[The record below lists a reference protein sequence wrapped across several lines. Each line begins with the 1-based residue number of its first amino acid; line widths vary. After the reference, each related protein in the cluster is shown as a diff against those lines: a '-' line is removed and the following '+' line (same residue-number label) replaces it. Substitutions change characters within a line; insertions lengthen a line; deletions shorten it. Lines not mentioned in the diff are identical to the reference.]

1 MANRDS
7 HRAKNV
13 IELMKKC
20 PQCNATYADE
30 TLNFC
35 LEDGE
40 WLVKDDDPATAIL
53 SEFGGPRSGGSSDA
67 ETRSFNHT
75 TASEAEPQSVL
86 DGSTETQ
93 SLSAHRAA
101 QPQDHSGSRAFD
113 KRLLL
118 APIVLAV
125 IVLGGLAGYRYF
137 KSAAGAQINSI
148 AVLPFVNRSD
158 DPDTDYLSDGI
169 AESLIFRLT
178 QLPGLK
184 VSPTSSV
191 MRYREKE
198 TDVAT
203 IAKELGVDAVMTG
216 RLSKRGDNLNITVE
230 LVDARNNTSI
240 WGEQYERKMSDLLA
254 TQREIAA
261 TIVQKLQLKLAGN
274 DKGVTKKYTD
284 NNEAYQ
290 LWMKGRFYFA
300 KRTKEDLY
308 KSIEIF
314 DQAVKLD
321 PNFALAYVGMA
332 ESWTVIPSFPYGSP
346 EECIPKAKAA
356 SQRALELDPDLPEA
370 HTVSAMIAATYDWDW
385 AKAEAEF
392 KRALELDP
400 NLAVTHYRYAWTFLS
415 PMGRHD
421 EAISEMKIAMEKE
434 PLYLI
439 QGANFAGVLM
449 YARRFDEAVAQAK
462 KTYDLDPNFVGG
474 KNWLCHTYDMKGM
487 YAESL
492 AIAEKSLD
500 SEMPFLSDAA
510 FAYAKTGQREKALAI
525 IERWKEGEK
534 KKYVMNYWVA
544 VAYAALGDKDGAFA
558 ELEKAYQ
565 HHDWFL
571 QRMKVDPYMDP
582 LRDDPRFA
590 DLMKRIGLN
599 P

>member
-1 MANRDS
+1 
-7 HRAKNV
+7 
-13 IELMKKC
+13 MKRC

-40 WLVKDDDPATAIL
+40 WLVTDDAPATAIL
-53 SEFGGPRSGGSSDA
+53 PEFGIPPSDGSSDA
-67 ETRSFNHT
+67 ATRSFNNT
-75 TASEAEPQSVL
+75 ITSEAEPPTFLGS
-86 DGSTETQ
+86 STERQ

-101 QPQDHSGSRAFD
+101 QPQESGSHNRAASQDHFGRRAFD

-118 APIVLAV
+118 APIALAV
-125 IVLGGLAGYRYF
+125 IVLAGFAGYRYL
-137 KSAAGAQINSI
+137 KAASRSQISSI

-158 DPDTDYLSDGI
+158 DQDTDYLSDGL

-191 MRYREKE
+191 MRYKGGA
-198 TDVAT
+198 TDVAK
-203 IAKELGVDAVMTG
+203 IATELGVDAVMTG

-230 LVDARNNTSI
+230 LVDTRNNSSI

-290 LWMKGRFYFA
+290 LWMKARYHFA
-300 KRTKEDLY
+300 KRTREDLY

-314 DQAVKLD
+314 DEAVKLD
-321 PNFALAYVGMA
+321 PNFALAYVGIA

-356 SQRALELDPDLPEA
+356 AQRALELDPDLPEA

-385 AKAEAEF
+385 TKAEAEF

-439 QGANFAGVLM
+439 QGANYAGVLM

-462 KTYDLDPNFVGG
+462 KTYDLDPNFIGG

-525 IERWKEGEK
+525 IQRWREGEK
-534 KKYVMNYWVA
+534 KRYVMNYWVA

-571 QRMKVDPYMDP
+571 QRLKVDPFMDP
-582 LRDDPRFA
+582 LRDDPRFG
-590 DLMKRIGLN
+590 DMVERIGLTDR
-599 P
+599 